1 MLKDCDLLRRKEE
14 EDSSNQGWS
23 ADQLGRLRRQV
34 RIQVYGKAACKG
46 HSMSLERMTCHSSL
60 NACFDQDLS

>member
-1 MLKDCDLLRRKEE
+1 MLKIGDSFRGKEE
-14 EDSSNQGWS
+14 EDSGNQEWN

-34 RIQVYGKAACKG
+34 RIQVLGAAICKG

-60 NACFDQDLS
+60 NACLDQDLS